1 MDSAPARHTGQG
13 GPGPA
18 GSHAGTSTAGTG
30 TTGTGTAGI
39 SAGPATAGLTT
50 AATTTAGTAT
60 LGAGPGSAATAV
72 RRTVTAIHPPRG
84 PRAEQARPAVRPKRV
99 RRRDGVL
106 PLLTADALAVLGAA
120 AALPRP
126 ELPRE
131 VAGPAAVPLLVLLLA
146 VLLAA
151 LHAQAGLYRPRFA
164 PSALLELPA
173 LAGRA
178 AVLWCGAAAA
188 LAAFAPRAALNWVAL
203 LASVGLQAVLA
214 CAGRGFVNQLRRRT
228 RVRRPASALVV
239 GPVAGAGAVAAALHG
254 RPEYGLRPVGLA
266 DTAAA
271 EDGSA
276 GVPVLATHEDI
287 RRAVIQNSVRHAVF
301 TRPPEA
307 DERTA
312 SLVRLFHDH
321 GCRLWLADPAGTAK
335 VTGMRVACPADQLWG
350 YAVQPLLPRPAR
362 PLERYAK
369 RVIDSSLAALALL
382 AAAPVMGACA
392 LAVRVSDGPG
402 VIFRQERVGLYGRP
416 FTLLK
421 FRTLRADAHESA
433 TRWTVAGDCRMSPIG
448 SFLRKSSL
456 DELPQLWNV
465 VRGDMSLVGPRPER
479 PFFVAKF
486 SSVHP
491 GYEARHRMP
500 VGITGLAQIN
510 GLRGD
515 TSIEDRARFDNHYID
530 TWSLWQDLWILART
544 AASFFRF
551 RLGGS

>member
-1 MDSAPARHTGQG
+1 MTMDSAPARHTGQG
-13 GPGPA
+13 GTGPA
-18 GSHAGTSTAGTG
+18 GSTG
-30 TTGTGTAGI
+30 GTA
-39 SAGPATAGLTT
+39 
-50 AATTTAGTAT
+50 
-60 LGAGPGSAATAV
+60 AV
-72 RRTVTAIHPPRG
+72 RRSVTAIHPPRR
-84 PRAEQARPAVRPKRV
+84 PRADPARPLARPHRV

-106 PLLTADALAVLGAA
+106 PLLTADVLAAVLTTTALARPG
-120 AALPRP
+120 AALPA
-126 ELPRE
+126 E
-131 VAGPAAVPLLVLLLA
+131 AAAPIA
-146 VLLAA
+146 VLAAA
-151 LHAQAGLYRPRFA
+151 LHAQAGLYRPRLA

-178 AVLWCGAAAA
+178 AVLWCGAAAVVAAAAPGQA
-188 LAAFAPRAALNWVAL
+188 LGWPAL
-203 LASVGLQAVLA
+203 LSAVCLQILLT
-214 CAGRGFVNQLRRRT
+214 CTGRGFANRLRRRSA
-228 RVRRPASALVV
+228 RLRPASALVV
-239 GPVAGAGAVAAALHG
+239 GPGAGASAVAAALHG

-266 DTAAA
+266 DTGAD
-271 EDGSA
+271 EEGSSS
-276 GVPVLATHEDI
+276 VPVLATHEDI
-287 RRAVIQNSVRHAVF
+287 RRAVIQNSVLHAVF

-335 VTGMRVACPADQLWG
+335 VTGMRVAQPADQLWG
-350 YAVQPLLPRPAR
+350 YAVQPLLPRPSR
-362 PLERYAK
+362 PVERWVK
-369 RVIDSSLAALALL
+369 RAVDGLLAAIALI
-382 AAAPVMGACA
+382 AAAPVMGLCA
-392 LAVRVSDGPG
+392 LAVRVADGPG
-402 VIFRQERVGLYGRP
+402 VIFRQERAGLYGRP

-421 FRTLRADAHESA
+421 FRTLRADEHESA
-433 TRWTVAGDCRMSPIG
+433 TRWTVAGDHRMSPVG

-486 SSVHP
+486 AAVHP

>member
-1 MDSAPARHTGQG
+1 MTMDSAPARHTGQG
-13 GPGPA
+13 G
-18 GSHAGTSTAGTG
+18 T
-30 TTGTGTAGI
+30 
-39 SAGPATAGLTT
+39 
-50 AATTTAGTAT
+50 
-60 LGAGPGSAATAV
+60 GPGGSAFAPAPHAAA
-72 RRTVTAIHPPRG
+72 RRSATAIHPPRG
-84 PRAEQARPAVRPKRV
+84 PRADLARSAVRPQRL
-99 RRRDGVL
+99 RRSSRVL
-106 PLLTADALAVLGAA
+106 PLLTADALAAVLTAA
-120 AALPRP
+120 TLPGQV
-126 ELPRE
+126 L
-131 VAGPAAVPLLVLLLA
+131 PAAPAVAVLPALLV
-146 VLLAA
+146 A
-151 LHAQAGLYRPRFA
+151 LHAQAGLYRPRLA

-173 LAGRA
+173 VLGRS
-178 AVLWCGAAAA
+178 AVLWCAAAA
-188 LAAFAPRAALNWVAL
+188 VAAALDPARAMGWSML
-203 LASVGLQAVLA
+203 LTAVCLQAVLV
-214 CAGRGFVNQLRRRT
+214 CTGRGVANQLHRRAA
-228 RVRRPASALVV
+228 VRRPASALVV
-239 GPVAGAGAVAAALHG
+239 GPGAGASAVAAALHG
-254 RPEYGLRPVGLA
+254 RPEFGLRPVGLA
-266 DTAAA
+266 DTAAPA
-271 EDGSA
+271 DGDA
-276 GVPVLATHEDI
+276 GPLPLLSTHEDI
-287 RRAVIQNSVRHAVF
+287 RRAVIQNTVRHAVF

-335 VTGMRVACPADQLWG
+335 VTGMRLAHPADQLWG

-362 PLERYAK
+362 PLERWAK
-369 RVIDSSLAALALL
+369 RIIDSALALVAL
-382 AAAPVMGACA
+382 VAAAPVMLLCA
-392 LAVRVSDGPG
+392 AAVRLWDGPG

-433 TRWTVAGDCRMSPIG
+433 TRWTVAGDRRMSPVG

-486 SSVHP
+486 STVHP

>member
-1 MDSAPARHTGQG
+1 MTMDSAPARHTGQG
-13 GPGPA
+13 GTGPA
-18 GSHAGTSTAGTG
+18 GG
-30 TTGTGTAGI
+30 
-39 SAGPATAGLTT
+39 
-50 AATTTAGTAT
+50 TAGTA
-60 LGAGPGSAATAV
+60 AV
-72 RRTVTAIHPPRG
+72 RRSVTAIHPPRR
-84 PRAEQARPAVRPKRV
+84 PRAEQARPLARPQRV
-99 RRRDGVL
+99 RRRDGIL
-106 PLLTADALAVLGAA
+106 PLLTADALAAVLTTTALSAPVLSAPGAALPAGAA
-120 AALPRP
+120 APM
-126 ELPRE
+126 
-131 VAGPAAVPLLVLLLA
+131 A
-146 VLLAA
+146 VLIAA
-151 LHAQAGLYRPRFA
+151 LHARAGLYRPRLA

-178 AVLWCGAAAA
+178 AVVWC
-188 LAAFAPRAALNWVAL
+188 AFAAVVAATAPDEAL
-203 LASVGLQAVLA
+203 GWQTLLGAVCLQTVLT
-214 CAGRGFVNQLRRRT
+214 CAGRGSVNRLRRRGA
-228 RVRRPASALVV
+228 RRRPASALVV
-239 GPVAGAGAVAAALHG
+239 GPGAGASAVAAALHG

-266 DTAAA
+266 ATGACE
-271 EDGSA
+271 EDGGS
-276 GVPVLATHEDI
+276 VPVLATHEDI
-287 RRAVIQNSVRHAVF
+287 RRAVIQNSVLHAVF

-335 VTGMRVACPADQLWG
+335 VTGMRVAEPADQLWG
-350 YAVQPLLPRPAR
+350 YAVQPLLPRPSR
-362 PLERYAK
+362 PVERWVK
-369 RVIDSSLAALALL
+369 RGIDGLLAALALI

-392 LAVRVSDGPG
+392 LAVRISDGPG

-421 FRTLRADAHESA
+421 FRTLRADEHESA
-433 TRWTVAGDCRMSPIG
+433 TRWTVAGDHRMSPVG

-486 SSVHP
+486 AAVHP

>member
-1 MDSAPARHTGQG
+1 MDSAPARHGQG
-13 GPGPA
+13 GTGPA
-18 GSHAGTSTAGTG
+18 GGSTG
-30 TTGTGTAGI
+30 T
-39 SAGPATAGLTT
+39 
-50 AATTTAGTAT
+50 
-60 LGAGPGSAATAV
+60 TAV
-72 RRTVTAIHPPRG
+72 RRSVTAIHPPRG
-84 PRAEQARPAVRPKRV
+84 PRAYQARAAVRPRRV

-106 PLLTADALAVLGAA
+106 PLLTADALAVVLTA
-120 AALPRP
+120 
-126 ELPRE
+126 
-131 VAGPAAVPLLVLLLA
+131 AAVPGLGLQGGAAGLIA
-146 VLLAA
+146 VFLAA
-151 LHAQAGLYRPRFA
+151 LHAQAGLYRPRLA

-178 AVLWCGAAAA
+178 AALWCGAAAVV
-188 LAAFAPRAALNWVAL
+188 AAVRPDVAMGWGVL
-203 LASVGLQAVLA
+203 LSAICLQVVLA
-214 CAGRGFVNQLRRRT
+214 CAGRGSVNRLRRRSA
-228 RVRRPASALVV
+228 VRRPCSALVV
-239 GPVAGAGAVAAALHG
+239 GPGEGASAVAAALHG
-254 RPEYGLRPVGLA
+254 RREYGLRPVGIA
-266 DTAAA
+266 DTGSTA
-271 EDGSA
+271 DGD
-276 GVPVLATHEDI
+276 GGQVPVLATHEDI

-335 VTGMRVACPADQLWG
+335 VTGMRVAQPADQLWG
-350 YAVQPLLPRPAR
+350 YAVQPLLPRPVR
-362 PLERYAK
+362 PLERLAK
-369 RVIDSSLAALALL
+369 RVIDGVLAAVALI
-382 AAAPVMGACA
+382 AAAPVMGVCA
-392 LAVRVSDGPG
+392 LAVRLSDGPG

-421 FRTLRADAHESA
+421 FRTLRADEHESA
-433 TRWTVAGDCRMSPIG
+433 TRWTVAGDNGMSPVG

-491 GYEARHRMP
+491 GYDARHRMP

>member
-13 GPGPA
+13 G
-18 GSHAGTSTAGTG
+18 T
-30 TTGTGTAGI
+30 
-39 SAGPATAGLTT
+39 
-50 AATTTAGTAT
+50 
-60 LGAGPGSAATAV
+60 GPGGSAFAPAPHAAA
-72 RRTVTAIHPPRG
+72 RRSATAIHPPRG
-84 PRAEQARPAVRPKRV
+84 PRADLARSAVRPQRL
-99 RRRDGVL
+99 RRSSRVL
-106 PLLTADALAVLGAA
+106 PLLTADALAAVLTAA
-120 AALPRP
+120 TLPGQV
-126 ELPRE
+126 L
-131 VAGPAAVPLLVLLLA
+131 PAAPAVAVLPALLV
-146 VLLAA
+146 A
-151 LHAQAGLYRPRFA
+151 LHAQAGLYRPRLA

-173 LAGRA
+173 VLGRS
-178 AVLWCGAAAA
+178 AVLWCAAAA
-188 LAAFAPRAALNWVAL
+188 VAAALDPARAMGWSML
-203 LASVGLQAVLA
+203 LTAVCLQAVLV
-214 CAGRGFVNQLRRRT
+214 CTGRGVANQLHRRAA
-228 RVRRPASALVV
+228 VRRPASALVV
-239 GPVAGAGAVAAALHG
+239 GPGAGASAVAAALHG
-254 RPEYGLRPVGLA
+254 RPEFGLRPVGLA
-266 DTAAA
+266 DTAAPA
-271 EDGSA
+271 DGDA
-276 GVPVLATHEDI
+276 GPLPLLSTHEDI
-287 RRAVIQNSVRHAVF
+287 RRAVIQNTVRHAVF

-335 VTGMRVACPADQLWG
+335 VTGMRLAHPADQLWG

-362 PLERYAK
+362 PLERWAK
-369 RVIDSSLAALALL
+369 RIIDSALALVAL
-382 AAAPVMGACA
+382 VAAAPVMLLCA
-392 LAVRVSDGPG
+392 AAVRLWDGPG

-433 TRWTVAGDCRMSPIG
+433 TRWTVAGDRRMSPVG

-486 SSVHP
+486 STVHP

>member
-13 GPGPA
+13 GTGPA
-18 GSHAGTSTAGTG
+18 G
-30 TTGTGTAGI
+30 
-39 SAGPATAGLTT
+39 
-50 AATTTAGTAT
+50 
-60 LGAGPGSAATAV
+60 GSAFAPAPPAAA
-72 RRTVTAIHPPRG
+72 RRSATAIHPPRG
-84 PRAEQARPAVRPKRV
+84 PRADPARAAVRPGRS
-99 RRRDGVL
+99 RRHGSTTGAL
-106 PLLTADALAVLGAA
+106 PLLAADALAVVLTA
-120 AALPRP
+120 AALP
-126 ELPRE
+126 EAGVGAAALPLQ
-131 VAGPAAVPLLVLLLA
+131 ATAPIALLLT
-146 VLLAA
+146 A
-151 LHAQAGLYRPRFA
+151 LHAQAGLYRPRLA

-173 LAGRA
+173 LAARS
-178 AVLWCGAAAA
+178 AVLWCAAATVVAAADPAGA
-188 LAAFAPRAALNWVAL
+188 LSWSAL
-203 LASVGLQAVLA
+203 LTAVCLQAVLV
-214 CAGRGFVNQLRRRT
+214 CAGRGCVNQLRRRS
-228 RVRRPASALVV
+228 RLRKPASALVV
-239 GPVAGAGAVAAALHG
+239 GPGAGAGVVAAALHG

-266 DTAAA
+266 DTADAA
-271 EDGSA
+271 DGDP
-276 GVPVLATHEDI
+276 GPLPVLTTHEDV

-335 VTGMRVACPADQLWG
+335 ITGMRVANPADQLWG

-362 PLERYAK
+362 PLERWAK
-369 RVIDSSLAALALL
+369 RGIDTVLALAALT
-382 AAAPVMGACA
+382 AAAPVLGACA
-392 LAVRVSDGPG
+392 LAVRIWDGPG
-402 VIFRQERVGLYGRP
+402 VVFRQERVGLYGRP

-421 FRTLRADAHESA
+421 FRTLRADEHESA
-433 TRWTVAGDCRMSPIG
+433 TRWTVAGDHGMSPVG

-486 SSVHP
+486 STVHP

>member
-1 MDSAPARHTGQG
+1 MTMDSAPARHTGQG
-13 GPGPA
+13 GTGP
-18 GSHAGTSTAGTG
+18 T
-30 TTGTGTAGI
+30 
-39 SAGPATAGLTT
+39 
-50 AATTTAGTAT
+50 
-60 LGAGPGSAATAV
+60 GAGALAPAHPAAGRRSA
-72 RRTVTAIHPPRG
+72 TAIHPPRR
-84 PRAEQARPAVRPKRV
+84 PRAAQDRSAVRPRRI
-99 RRRDGVL
+99 RRRGRVL
-106 PLLTADALAVLGAA
+106 PLLTADALAAVLTATTLPATAPAVLYAA
-120 AALPRP
+120 
-126 ELPRE
+126 
-131 VAGPAAVPLLVLLLA
+131 PLLLT
-146 VLLAA
+146 A
-151 LHAQAGLYRPRFA
+151 LHAQAGLYRPRLA
-164 PSALLELPA
+164 PSALLELPV
-173 LAGRA
+173 LAARS
-178 AVLWCGAAAA
+178 AVLWCSVAAVTAAAA
-188 LAAFAPRAALNWVAL
+188 PARAMGWSAL
-203 LASVGLQAVLA
+203 LTAVCLQAVLA
-214 CAGRGFVNQLRRRT
+214 CAGRGLVNQLHRRSA
-228 RVRRPASALVV
+228 VRRPSSALVV
-239 GPVAGAGAVAAALHG
+239 GPGAGASAVAAALHG
-254 RPEYGLRPVGLA
+254 RPEFGLRPVGLA
-266 DTAAA
+266 DTQAPA
-271 EDGSA
+271 EGDGGA
-276 GVPVLATHEDI
+276 LPLLATHEDI
-287 RRAVIQNSVRHAVF
+287 RRAVIQNSVGHAVF

-335 VTGMRVACPADQLWG
+335 ITGMRVAHPTDQLWG

-362 PLERYAK
+362 PLERWAK
-369 RVIDSSLAALALL
+369 RGIDTVLALIALL

-392 LAVRVSDGPG
+392 LAVRVWDGPG

-421 FRTLRADAHESA
+421 FRTLRADAHEAA
-433 TRWTVAGDCRMSPIG
+433 TRWTVAGDRGMSPVG

-465 VRGDMSLVGPRPER
+465 VRGDMALVGPRPER

-486 SSVHP
+486 STVHP

>member
-1 MDSAPARHTGQG
+1 MDSAAARHTGQG
-13 GPGPA
+13 GTGPV
-18 GSHAGTSTAGTG
+18 G
-30 TTGTGTAGI
+30 
-39 SAGPATAGLTT
+39 
-50 AATTTAGTAT
+50 
-60 LGAGPGSAATAV
+60 GSAFAPASPAEA
-72 RRTVTAIHPPRG
+72 RRSATAIHPPRR
-84 PRAEQARPAVRPKRV
+84 PRAEQARSAVRPQRV

-106 PLLTADALAVLGAA
+106 PLLTADALAVVLTTAVLSGPALG
-120 AALPRP
+120 P
-126 ELPRE
+126 E
-131 VAGPAAVPLLVLLLA
+131 AAVPAA

-151 LHAQAGLYRPRFA
+151 LHAQAGLYRPRLA
-164 PSALLELPA
+164 PSALRELPA
-173 LAGRA
+173 LAGRS
-178 AVLWCGAAAA
+178 AVVWCGAAAV
-188 LAAFAPRAALNWVAL
+188 LAAVGPSHVLGW
-203 LASVGLQAVLA
+203 SVLFSAVCLQAVLA
-214 CAGRGFVNQLRRRT
+214 CAGRGFVNQLHRRAA
-228 RVRRPASALVV
+228 VRRPASALVV
-239 GPVAGAGAVAAALHG
+239 GPGNGAGAVASALHG

-266 DTAAA
+266 DTAVVGGGEAPTTRSGA
-271 EDGSA
+271 L
-276 GVPVLATHEDI
+276 PVLATHEDI

-335 VTGMRVACPADQLWG
+335 VTGMRVTHPADQLWG

-362 PLERYAK
+362 PLARWAK
-369 RVIDSSLAALALL
+369 RVIDAVLALVAL
-382 AAAPVMGACA
+382 IAAAPVMAACA
-392 LAVRVSDGPG
+392 LAVRVCDGPG

-421 FRTLRADAHESA
+421 FRTLRADEHESA
-433 TRWTVAGDCRMSPIG
+433 TRWTVAGDRGMSPVG

-486 SSVHP
+486 STVHP

>member
-1 MDSAPARHTGQG
+1 MTMDSAPARHTGQG
-13 GPGPA
+13 GTGPA
-18 GSHAGTSTAGTG
+18 GG
-30 TTGTGTAGI
+30 AGI
-39 SAGPATAGLTT
+39 
-50 AATTTAGTAT
+50 
-60 LGAGPGSAATAV
+60 TAV
-72 RRTVTAIHPPRG
+72 RRAATAIHPPRG
-84 PRAEQARPAVRPKRV
+84 PRAGQARPAVRPQRV
-99 RRRDGVL
+99 RRLDGLL
-106 PLLTADALAVLGAA
+106 PLLTADALAVVLTATALPGTGLPAPAA
-120 AALPRP
+120 API
-126 ELPRE
+126 
-131 VAGPAAVPLLVLLLA
+131 A
-146 VLLAA
+146 VLLTA
-151 LHAQAGLYRPRFA
+151 LHAQAGLYRPRLS
-164 PSALLELPA
+164 PSALLELPV
-173 LAGRA
+173 LAGRS
-178 AVLWCGAAAA
+178 AVLWCGAATVVAA
-188 LAAFAPRAALNWVAL
+188 VEPAHALGWGAL
-203 LASVGLQAVLA
+203 LTAVCLQVVLA
-214 CAGRGFVNQLRRRT
+214 CAGRGFVNQFRRRT

-239 GPVAGAGAVAAALHG
+239 GPGAGAGAVAAALHG
-254 RPEYGLRPVGLA
+254 RPEYGLRPVGVA
-266 DTAAA
+266 DTGTAA
-271 EDGSA
+271 EGDTGPL
-276 GVPVLATHEDI
+276 PVLTTHEDV

-335 VTGMRVACPADQLWG
+335 VTGMRVAHPADQLWG

-362 PLERYAK
+362 PLERWAK
-369 RVIDSSLAALALL
+369 RGLDAVLALVAL
-382 AAAPVMGACA
+382 AAAGPVMAACA
-392 LAVRVSDGPG
+392 LAVRTCDGPG

-421 FRTLRADAHESA
+421 FRTLRADEHESA
-433 TRWTVAGDCRMSPIG
+433 TRWTVAGDRRMSPVG

-486 SSVHP
+486 STVHP

>member
-1 MDSAPARHTGQG
+1 MTMDSAPARHTG
-13 GPGPA
+13 PG
-18 GSHAGTSTAGTG
+18 GTG
-30 TTGTGTAGI
+30 TG
-39 SAGPATAGLTT
+39 
-50 AATTTAGTAT
+50 
-60 LGAGPGSAATAV
+60 GSAFAPAPHAAA
-72 RRTVTAIHPPRG
+72 RRSATAIHPPRG
-84 PRAEQARPAVRPKRV
+84 PRVDRARSALRPQRV
-99 RRRDGVL
+99 RRRSRVL
-106 PLLTADALAVLGAA
+106 PLLSADALAAVLTAA
-120 AALPRP
+120 TLPGPALPVLEAAPAVAALP
-126 ELPRE
+126 
-131 VAGPAAVPLLVLLLA
+131 ALLV
-146 VLLAA
+146 A
-151 LHAQAGLYRPRFA
+151 LHAQAGLYRPRLA

-173 LAGRA
+173 LVGRS
-178 AVLWCGAAAA
+178 AVLWCAAAA
-188 LAAFAPRAALNWVAL
+188 VAAAFDPARAMGWSAL
-203 LASVGLQAVLA
+203 LTAVCLQAVLV
-214 CAGRGFVNQLRRRT
+214 CAGRGVVNQLHRRAA
-228 RVRRPASALVV
+228 VRRPASALVV
-239 GPVAGAGAVAAALHG
+239 GPGTGASAVAAALHG
-254 RPEYGLRPVGLA
+254 RPEFGLRPVGLA
-266 DTAAA
+266 DTAAPA
-271 EDGSA
+271 DGDTGTLPLLS
-276 GVPVLATHEDI
+276 THEDI
-287 RRAVIQNSVRHAVF
+287 RRAVIQNTVRHAVF

-321 GCRLWLADPAGTAK
+321 GCRLWLADPSGTAK
-335 VTGMRVACPADQLWG
+335 VTGMRPAHPADQLWG

-362 PLERYAK
+362 PLERWAK
-369 RVIDSSLAALALL
+369 RVIDSALALVAL
-382 AAAPVMGACA
+382 VGAAPVMLLCA
-392 LAVRVSDGPG
+392 AAVRLWDGPG

-421 FRTLRADAHESA
+421 FRTLRADAHEAA
-433 TRWTVAGDCRMSPIG
+433 TRWTVAGDRGMSPVG

-486 SSVHP
+486 STVHP

>member
-13 GPGPA
+13 GTGPA
-18 GSHAGTSTAGTG
+18 GG
-30 TTGTGTAGI
+30 AGI
-39 SAGPATAGLTT
+39 
-50 AATTTAGTAT
+50 
-60 LGAGPGSAATAV
+60 TAV
-72 RRTVTAIHPPRG
+72 RRAATAIHPPRG
-84 PRAEQARPAVRPKRV
+84 PRAGQARPAVRPQRV
-99 RRRDGVL
+99 RRLDGLL
-106 PLLTADALAVLGAA
+106 PLLTADALAVVLTATALPGTGLPAPAA
-120 AALPRP
+120 API
-126 ELPRE
+126 
-131 VAGPAAVPLLVLLLA
+131 A
-146 VLLAA
+146 VLLTA
-151 LHAQAGLYRPRFA
+151 LHAQAGLYRPRLS
-164 PSALLELPA
+164 PSALLELPV
-173 LAGRA
+173 LAGRS
-178 AVLWCGAAAA
+178 AVLWCGAATVVAA
-188 LAAFAPRAALNWVAL
+188 VEPAHALGWGAL
-203 LASVGLQAVLA
+203 LTAVCLQVVLA
-214 CAGRGFVNQLRRRT
+214 CAGRGFVNQFRRRT
-228 RVRRPASALVV
+228 RLRRPASALVV
-239 GPVAGAGAVAAALHG
+239 GPGAGAGAVATALYG
-254 RPEYGLRPVGLA
+254 RPEYGLRPVGVA
-266 DTAAA
+266 DTGTAA
-271 EDGSA
+271 EGDTGPL
-276 GVPVLATHEDI
+276 PVLTTHEDV

-335 VTGMRVACPADQLWG
+335 VTGMRVAHPADQLWG

-362 PLERYAK
+362 PLERWVK
-369 RVIDSSLAALALL
+369 RGLDAVLALVALA
-382 AAAPVMGACA
+382 AAAPVMAACA
-392 LAVRVSDGPG
+392 LAVRTCDGPG

-421 FRTLRADAHESA
+421 FRTLRADEHESA
-433 TRWTVAGDCRMSPIG
+433 TRWTVAGDRRMSPVG

-486 SSVHP
+486 STVHP

>member
-1 MDSAPARHTGQG
+1 MTMDSAPARHTGQG
-13 GPGPA
+13 GTGP
-18 GSHAGTSTAGTG
+18 TG
-30 TTGTGTAGI
+30 
-39 SAGPATAGLTT
+39 
-50 AATTTAGTAT
+50 
-60 LGAGPGSAATAV
+60 GSAFAPAAHAAA
-72 RRTVTAIHPPRG
+72 RRSATAIHPPRG
-84 PRAEQARPAVRPKRV
+84 PRTDQARSAVRPRRV
-99 RRRDGVL
+99 RRRGRVL
-106 PLLTADALAVLGAA
+106 PLLTADALAAVLTATTLPG
-120 AALPRP
+120 AALPV
-126 ELPRE
+126 LS
-131 VAGPAAVPLLVLLLA
+131 AAP

-151 LHAQAGLYRPRFA
+151 LHTQAGLYRPRLA

-173 LAGRA
+173 LAARS
-178 AVLWCGAAAA
+178 AVLWCS
-188 LAAFAPRAALNWVAL
+188 LAAFLAAVDPARAMGWSAL
-203 LASVGLQAVLA
+203 LTAVCLQAVLA
-214 CAGRGFVNQLRRRT
+214 CAGRGLANQLQRRAA
-228 RVRRPASALVV
+228 VRRPVSALVV
-239 GPVAGAGAVAAALHG
+239 GPGAGAGAVAAALHG
-254 RPEYGLRPVGLA
+254 RPEFGLRPVGLA
-266 DTAAA
+266 DTGPAA
-271 EDGSA
+271 EGDGGA
-276 GVPVLATHEDI
+276 LPLLATHEDI
-287 RRAVIQNSVRHAVF
+287 RRAVIQNSVGHAVF

-335 VTGMRVACPADQLWG
+335 VTGMRVAQPADQLWG

-362 PLERYAK
+362 PLERWAK
-369 RVIDSSLAALALL
+369 RGIDTVLAVIALL
-382 AAAPVMGACA
+382 AAAPVMGVCA
-392 LAVRVSDGPG
+392 LAVRVWDGPG

-421 FRTLRADAHESA
+421 FRTLRADEHEAA
-433 TRWTVAGDCRMSPIG
+433 TRWTVAGDRGMSPVG

-465 VRGDMSLVGPRPER
+465 VRGDMALVGPRPER

-486 SSVHP
+486 STVHP

>member
-1 MDSAPARHTGQG
+1 MTMDSAPARHPGQG
-13 GPGPA
+13 GKGPA
-18 GSHAGTSTAGTG
+18 GGGAFAPAPLGGARRST
-30 TTGTGTAGI
+30 
-39 SAGPATAGLTT
+39 
-50 AATTTAGTAT
+50 
-60 LGAGPGSAATAV
+60 
-72 RRTVTAIHPPRG
+72 TAIHPPRG
-84 PRAEQARPAVRPKRV
+84 PRADQARPAVRPRRV
-99 RRRDGVL
+99 RRHGSTTGLL
-106 PLLTADALAVLGAA
+106 PLLTADGLAAVATASALPAGALPAA
-120 AALPRP
+120 AA
-126 ELPRE
+126 
-131 VAGPAAVPLLVLLLA
+131 VPVA

-151 LHAQAGLYRPRFA
+151 LHAQAGLYRPRLA

-178 AVLWCGAAAA
+178 AVLWSGTAAVVAA
-188 LAAFAPRAALNWVAL
+188 LHPGRSLGWSVL
-203 LASVGLQAVLA
+203 LTAVCLQTVLT
-214 CAGRGFVNQLRRRT
+214 CAGRGFVGVLRRRSA
-228 RVRRPASALVV
+228 VRRPASALVV
-239 GPVAGAGAVAAALHG
+239 GPGAGAAAVAAALHG
-254 RPEYGLRPVGLA
+254 RPEYGLCPVGLA
-266 DTAAA
+266 DTAGPEVAA
-271 EDGSA
+271 EA
-276 GVPVLATHEDI
+276 GALPVLATHEDV

-335 VTGMRVACPADQLWG
+335 VTGMRVPHPADQLWG

-362 PLERYAK
+362 PLERGAK
-369 RVIDSSLAALALL
+369 RGLDAALALVAL
-382 AAAPVMGACA
+382 VAAAPVMAACA
-392 LAVRVSDGPG
+392 LAVRLGDGPG

-421 FRTLRADAHESA
+421 FRTLRADEHESA
-433 TRWTVAGDCRMSPIG
+433 TRWTVAGDRRMSPVG

-486 SSVHP
+486 TTVHP

>member
-1 MDSAPARHTGQG
+1 MTMDSAPARHTGQG
-13 GPGPA
+13 GTGPA
-18 GSHAGTSTAGTG
+18 GG
-30 TTGTGTAGI
+30 AGI
-39 SAGPATAGLTT
+39 
-50 AATTTAGTAT
+50 
-60 LGAGPGSAATAV
+60 TAV
-72 RRTVTAIHPPRG
+72 RRAATAIHPPRG
-84 PRAEQARPAVRPKRV
+84 PRAGQARPAVRPQRV
-99 RRRDGVL
+99 RRLDGLL
-106 PLLTADALAVLGAA
+106 PLLTADALAVVLTATALPGTGLPAPAA
-120 AALPRP
+120 API
-126 ELPRE
+126 
-131 VAGPAAVPLLVLLLA
+131 A
-146 VLLAA
+146 VLLTA
-151 LHAQAGLYRPRFA
+151 LHAQAGLYRPRLS
-164 PSALLELPA
+164 PSALLELPV
-173 LAGRA
+173 LAGRS
-178 AVLWCGAAAA
+178 AVLWCGAATVVAA
-188 LAAFAPRAALNWVAL
+188 VEPAHALGWGAL
-203 LASVGLQAVLA
+203 LTAVCLQVVLA
-214 CAGRGFVNQLRRRT
+214 CAGRGFVNQFRRRT
-228 RVRRPASALVV
+228 RLRRPASALVV
-239 GPVAGAGAVAAALHG
+239 GPGAGAGAVATALYG
-254 RPEYGLRPVGLA
+254 RPEYGLRPVGVA
-266 DTAAA
+266 DTGTAA
-271 EDGSA
+271 EGDTGPL
-276 GVPVLATHEDI
+276 PVLTTHEDV

-335 VTGMRVACPADQLWG
+335 VTGMRVAHPADQLWG

-362 PLERYAK
+362 PLERWVK
-369 RVIDSSLAALALL
+369 RGLDAVLALVALA
-382 AAAPVMGACA
+382 AAAPVMAACA
-392 LAVRVSDGPG
+392 LAVRTCDGPG

-421 FRTLRADAHESA
+421 FRTLRADEHESA
-433 TRWTVAGDCRMSPIG
+433 TRWTVAGDRRMSPVG

-486 SSVHP
+486 STVHP

>member
-1 MDSAPARHTGQG
+1 MTMDSAPARHTGQG
-13 GPGPA
+13 G
-18 GSHAGTSTAGTG
+18 T
-30 TTGTGTAGI
+30 
-39 SAGPATAGLTT
+39 
-50 AATTTAGTAT
+50 
-60 LGAGPGSAATAV
+60 GPGGSAFAPAPHAAA
-72 RRTVTAIHPPRG
+72 RRSATAIHPPRG
-84 PRAEQARPAVRPKRV
+84 PRVDRARSAVRPQRV
-99 RRRDGVL
+99 RRRSRVL
-106 PLLTADALAVLGAA
+106 PLLTADALAAVLTAATLPGPAPSVLAAAPAA
-120 AALPRP
+120 AALP
-126 ELPRE
+126 
-131 VAGPAAVPLLVLLLA
+131 ALLV
-146 VLLAA
+146 A
-151 LHAQAGLYRPRFA
+151 LHAQAGLYRPRLA
-164 PSALLELPA
+164 PSALLELPT
-173 LAGRA
+173 LVGRS
-178 AVLWCGAAAA
+178 AVLWCAAAA
-188 LAAFAPRAALNWVAL
+188 VAAAFDPARAMGWSAL
-203 LASVGLQAVLA
+203 LTAVCLQAVLV
-214 CAGRGFVNQLRRRT
+214 CAGRGVVNQLHRRAA
-228 RVRRPASALVV
+228 VRRPASALVV
-239 GPVAGAGAVAAALHG
+239 GPGTGASAVAAALHG
-254 RPEYGLRPVGLA
+254 RPEFGLRPVGLA
-266 DTAAA
+266 DTAAPA
-271 EDGSA
+271 DGDTGPLPLLS
-276 GVPVLATHEDI
+276 THEDI

-335 VTGMRVACPADQLWG
+335 VTGMRLAHPADQLWG

-362 PLERYAK
+362 PLERWAK
-369 RVIDSSLAALALL
+369 RVIDSALALVAL
-382 AAAPVMGACA
+382 VGAAPVMLLCA
-392 LAVRVSDGPG
+392 AAVRLWDGPG

-421 FRTLRADAHESA
+421 FRTLRADAHEAA
-433 TRWTVAGDCRMSPIG
+433 TRWTVAGDRGMSPVG

-486 SSVHP
+486 STVHP

>member
-1 MDSAPARHTGQG
+1 MTMDSAPARHTKQG
-13 GPGPA
+13 GTGPA
-18 GSHAGTSTAGTG
+18 RAGAF
-30 TTGTGTAGI
+30 APAHLAAARR
-39 SAGPATAGLTT
+39 SA
-50 AATTTAGTAT
+50 
-60 LGAGPGSAATAV
+60 
-72 RRTVTAIHPPRG
+72 TAIHPPRG
-84 PRAEQARPAVRPKRV
+84 PRADLARSAVRPRRV
-99 RRRDGVL
+99 RRRGRLL
-106 PLLTADALAVLGAA
+106 PLLTADALAAVLTATTLPATAPPVLYAA
-120 AALPRP
+120 
-126 ELPRE
+126 
-131 VAGPAAVPLLVLLLA
+131 PL
-146 VLLAA
+146 LLAA
-151 LHAQAGLYRPRFA
+151 LHAQAGLYRPRLA
-164 PSALLELPA
+164 PSALLELPV
-173 LAGRA
+173 LAGRS
-178 AVLWCGAAAA
+178 AVLWCSVAAVTAAASPA
-188 LAAFAPRAALNWVAL
+188 RAMGWSVL
-203 LASVGLQAVLA
+203 LTAVCLQAVLA
-214 CAGRGFVNQLRRRT
+214 CAGRGLVNQLRRRSA
-228 RVRRPASALVV
+228 VRRPVSALVV
-239 GPVAGAGAVAAALHG
+239 GPGPGASAVAAALHG

-266 DTAAA
+266 DPVAGYPPA
-271 EDGSA
+271 ESDG
-276 GVPVLATHEDI
+276 GTLPLLATHEDI
-287 RRAVIQNSVRHAVF
+287 RRAVIQNSVGHAVF

-335 VTGMRVACPADQLWG
+335 VTGMRVPHPTDQLWG
-350 YAVQPLLPRPAR
+350 FAVQPLLPRPAR
-362 PLERYAK
+362 PLERWAK
-369 RVIDSSLAALALL
+369 RVIDTVLALVALL
-382 AAAPVMGACA
+382 AAAPVMAACA
-392 LAVRVSDGPG
+392 LAVRVWDGPG

-421 FRTLRADAHESA
+421 FRTLRADAHEAA
-433 TRWTVAGDCRMSPIG
+433 TRWTVAGDRGMSPVG

-465 VRGDMSLVGPRPER
+465 VRGDMALVGPRPER

-486 SSVHP
+486 STVHP

>member
-1 MDSAPARHTGQG
+1 MTMDSAPARHTGQG
-13 GPGPA
+13 GTGPA
-18 GSHAGTSTAGTG
+18 G
-30 TTGTGTAGI
+30 
-39 SAGPATAGLTT
+39 
-50 AATTTAGTAT
+50 
-60 LGAGPGSAATAV
+60 GSAFAPAPHAAA
-72 RRTVTAIHPPRG
+72 RRSVTAIHPPRG
-84 PRAEQARPAVRPKRV
+84 PRTDQARSALRPRRV
-99 RRRDGVL
+99 RRRGRVL
-106 PLLTADALAVLGAA
+106 PMLTADTLAVAVTVTTLPGAGLP
-120 AALPRP
+120 AL
-126 ELPRE
+126 
-131 VAGPAAVPLLVLLLA
+131 AAVPVA
-146 VLLAA
+146 GLLAA
-151 LHAQAGLYRPRFA
+151 LHAQAGLYRPRLA

-173 LAGRA
+173 MAGRS
-178 AVLWCGAAAA
+178 AVLWCGAAAVVA
-188 LAAFAPRAALNWVAL
+188 AVEPARALGWSVLLAAVC
-203 LASVGLQAVLA
+203 LQVVLA
-214 CAGRGFVNQLRRRT
+214 CAGRGLVNQLQRRAAA
-228 RVRRPASALVV
+228 RRPASALVV
-239 GPVAGAGAVAAALHG
+239 GPGAGASAVAAALHG
-254 RPEYGLRPVGLA
+254 RPEFGLRPVGLA
-266 DTAAA
+266 DTAASA
-271 EDGSA
+271 DGDTGA
-276 GVPVLATHEDI
+276 LPFLATHEDI
-287 RRAVIQNSVRHAVF
+287 RRAVIQNSVTHAVF

-335 VTGMRVACPADQLWG
+335 ITGMRMAHPADQLWG

-362 PLERYAK
+362 PVERWAK
-369 RVIDSSLAALALL
+369 RGIDSLLALVAL
-382 AAAPVMGACA
+382 IAAAPVMGLCA
-392 LAVRVSDGPG
+392 LAVRLWDGPG
-402 VIFRQERVGLYGRP
+402 VIFRQERVGLYGRS

-421 FRTLRADAHESA
+421 FRTLRADEHEAA
-433 TRWTVAGDCRMSPIG
+433 TRWTVAGDRGMSPVG

-486 SSVHP
+486 STVHP

>member
-1 MDSAPARHTGQG
+1 MDSAPARHTGQ
-13 GPGPA
+13 
-18 GSHAGTSTAGTG
+18 SGTG
-30 TTGTGTAGI
+30 PT
-39 SAGPATAGLTT
+39 
-50 AATTTAGTAT
+50 
-60 LGAGPGSAATAV
+60 GAGAFAPVHPAAARRSATG
-72 RRTVTAIHPPRG
+72 IHPPRG
-84 PRAEQARPAVRPKRV
+84 PRTDQARSALRPRRV
-99 RRRDGVL
+99 RRRGRAL
-106 PLLTADALAVLGAA
+106 PLLTVDVLA
-120 AALPRP
+120 AALTATT
-126 ELPRE
+126 L
-131 VAGPAAVPLLVLLLA
+131 PAAAPVLSA
-146 VLLAA
+146 APVLLAA
-151 LHAQAGLYRPRFA
+151 LHAQAGLYRPRLA
-164 PSALLELPA
+164 PSALLELPV
-173 LAGRA
+173 LAGRS
-178 AVLWCGAAAA
+178 AVLWCSVAAVTAAADPA
-188 LAAFAPRAALNWVAL
+188 RAMGWSAL
-203 LASVGLQAVLA
+203 LTAVCLQVVLA
-214 CAGRGFVNQLRRRT
+214 CAGRGLVNELQRRSA
-228 RVRRPASALVV
+228 VRRPASALVV
-239 GPVAGAGAVAAALHG
+239 GPSAGASAVAAALHG
-254 RPEYGLRPVGLA
+254 RPEFGLRPVGLA
-266 DTAAA
+266 DPAVGYAPA
-271 EDGSA
+271 EGDGGA
-276 GVPVLATHEDI
+276 LPLLATHEDI
-287 RRAVIQNSVRHAVF
+287 RRAVIQNSVGHAVF

-335 VTGMRVACPADQLWG
+335 VTGMRVPHPADQLWG

-362 PLERYAK
+362 PLERWAK
-369 RVIDSSLAALALL
+369 RGIDTVLALIALL

-392 LAVRVSDGPG
+392 LAVRLWDGPG

-421 FRTLRADAHESA
+421 FRTLRADAHEAA
-433 TRWTVAGDCRMSPIG
+433 TRWTVAGDRGMSPVG

-465 VRGDMSLVGPRPER
+465 VRGDMALVGPRPER

-486 SSVHP
+486 STVHP

>member
-13 GPGPA
+13 GTGPGGSAFAPA
-18 GSHAGTSTAGTG
+18 PH
-30 TTGTGTAGI
+30 
-39 SAGPATAGLTT
+39 PATRR
-50 AATTTAGTAT
+50 
-60 LGAGPGSAATAV
+60 SA
-72 RRTVTAIHPPRG
+72 TAIHPPRG
-84 PRAEQARPAVRPKRV
+84 PRADLARSAVRPQRL
-99 RRRDGVL
+99 RRSSRLL
-106 PLLTADALAVLGAA
+106 PLLTTDALAAVLTAA
-120 AALPRP
+120 TLPGQV
-126 ELPRE
+126 LPTAPA
-131 VAGPAAVPLLVLLLA
+131 VAVLPALLV
-146 VLLAA
+146 A
-151 LHAQAGLYRPRFA
+151 LHAQAGLYRPRLA

-173 LAGRA
+173 VLGRS
-178 AVLWCGAAAA
+178 AVLWCAAAA
-188 LAAFAPRAALNWVAL
+188 VAAALDPARAMGWSML
-203 LASVGLQAVLA
+203 LTAVCLQAVLV
-214 CAGRGFVNQLRRRT
+214 CAGRGVANQLHRRAA
-228 RVRRPASALVV
+228 VRRPASALVV
-239 GPVAGAGAVAAALHG
+239 GPGAGASAVAAALHG
-254 RPEYGLRPVGLA
+254 RPEFGLRPVGLA
-266 DTAAA
+266 DTAAPA
-271 EDGSA
+271 DGDTGPLPLLS
-276 GVPVLATHEDI
+276 THEDI
-287 RRAVIQNSVRHAVF
+287 RRAVIQNTVRHAVF

-335 VTGMRVACPADQLWG
+335 VTGMRLAHPADQLWG

-362 PLERYAK
+362 PLERWAK
-369 RVIDSSLAALALL
+369 RIIDSALALVAL
-382 AAAPVMGACA
+382 VAAAPVMLLCA
-392 LAVRVSDGPG
+392 AAVRLWDGPG

-433 TRWTVAGDCRMSPIG
+433 TRWTVAGDRRMSPVG

-486 SSVHP
+486 STVHP

>member
-1 MDSAPARHTGQG
+1 MTMDSAPARHTGQG
-13 GPGPA
+13 GTGPA
-18 GSHAGTSTAGTG
+18 GSTTG
-30 TTGTGTAGI
+30 TTTSGTTSTTIATSSGT
-39 SAGPATAGLTT
+39 
-50 AATTTAGTAT
+50 
-60 LGAGPGSAATAV
+60 TAV
-72 RRTVTAIHPPRG
+72 RRSVTAIHPPRG
-84 PRAEQARPAVRPKRV
+84 PKADRARAAIRPKRA
-99 RRRDGVL
+99 RRRDGVA
-106 PLLTADALAVLGAA
+106 PLLAADALAVVATAVALPGAELPVGAA
-120 AALPRP
+120 APLAL
-126 ELPRE
+126 
-131 VAGPAAVPLLVLLLA
+131 A
-146 VLLAA
+146 LAA
-151 LHAQAGLYRPRFA
+151 LHAQAGLYRPRLA

-178 AVLWCGAAAA
+178 AALWCAAAA
-188 LAAFAPRAALNWVAL
+188 VLAATAPGGALGWSAL
-203 LASVGLQAVLA
+203 LVAVCLQAVLA

-228 RVRRPASALVV
+228 RARRPASALVV
-239 GPVAGAGAVAAALHG
+239 GPGAGASAVAAALHG

-266 DTAAA
+266 DTGPTEEGA
-271 EDGSA
+271 A

-335 VTGMRVACPADQLWG
+335 VTGMRVAQPADQLWG

-362 PLERYAK
+362 PVERYAK
-369 RVIDSSLAALALL
+369 RVIDSFLASLALL

-392 LAVRVSDGPG
+392 LAVRVGDGPG

>member
-1 MDSAPARHTGQG
+1 MTMDSAPARHTGQG
-13 GPGPA
+13 GTGPGGSAFAPA
-18 GSHAGTSTAGTG
+18 PH
-30 TTGTGTAGI
+30 
-39 SAGPATAGLTT
+39 
-50 AATTTAGTAT
+50 AATRR
-60 LGAGPGSAATAV
+60 SA
-72 RRTVTAIHPPRG
+72 TAIHPPRG
-84 PRAEQARPAVRPKRV
+84 PRADLARSAVRPQRL
-99 RRRDGVL
+99 RRSSRLL
-106 PLLTADALAVLGAA
+106 PLLTADALAAVLTAA
-120 AALPRP
+120 TLPGQALPAAP
-126 ELPRE
+126 AVAVLP
-131 VAGPAAVPLLVLLLA
+131 ALLLA
-146 VLLAA
+146 
-151 LHAQAGLYRPRFA
+151 LHTQAGLYRPRLA

-173 LAGRA
+173 VLGRS
-178 AVLWCGAAAA
+178 AVLWCAAAA
-188 LAAFAPRAALNWVAL
+188 VAAALDPARAMGWSTL
-203 LASVGLQAVLA
+203 LTAVCLQAVLV
-214 CAGRGFVNQLRRRT
+214 CAGRGVANQLHRRT
-228 RVRRPASALVV
+228 AVRRPASALVV
-239 GPVAGAGAVAAALHG
+239 GPGAGASAVAAALHG
-254 RPEYGLRPVGLA
+254 RPEFGLRPVGLA
-266 DTAAA
+266 DTAAPA
-271 EDGSA
+271 DGDP
-276 GVPVLATHEDI
+276 GPLPLLATHEDI
-287 RRAVIQNSVRHAVF
+287 RRAVIQNTVRHAVF

-335 VTGMRVACPADQLWG
+335 VTGMRLAHPADQLWG

-362 PLERYAK
+362 PLERWAK
-369 RVIDSSLAALALL
+369 RIIDSALALVAL
-382 AAAPVMGACA
+382 VAAAPVMLLCA
-392 LAVRVSDGPG
+392 AAVRLWDGPG

-433 TRWTVAGDCRMSPIG
+433 TRWTVAGDRRMSPVG

-486 SSVHP
+486 STVHP

>member
-1 MDSAPARHTGQG
+1 MRPQRIRRS
-13 GPGPA
+13 
-18 GSHAGTSTAGTG
+18 
-30 TTGTGTAGI
+30 
-39 SAGPATAGLTT
+39 GL
-50 AATTTAGTAT
+50 
-60 LGAGPGSAATAV
+60 
-72 RRTVTAIHPPRG
+72 
-84 PRAEQARPAVRPKRV
+84 
-99 RRRDGVL
+99 VL
-106 PLLTADALAVLGAA
+106 PLLTADALAAVLTVTALPATALPAG
-120 AALPRP
+120 AALP
-126 ELPRE
+126 L
-131 VAGPAAVPLLVLLLA
+131 VALSPFA
-146 VLLAA
+146 LAA
-151 LHAQAGLYRPRFA
+151 LHAQAGLYRPRLA

-173 LAGRA
+173 LAGRS
-178 AVLWCGAAAA
+178 AVLWCTAGAVAAAVDPGRA
-188 LAAFAPRAALNWVAL
+188 LGWSVL
-203 LASVGLQAVLA
+203 LTAVCLQVVLT
-214 CAGRGFVNQLRRRT
+214 CAGRGFVNQFRRRT
-228 RVRRPASALVV
+228 AVRRPASALVV
-239 GPVAGAGAVAAALHG
+239 GPGAGAGAVAAALHG
-254 RPEYGLRPVGLA
+254 RPEFGLRPVGLA
-266 DTAAA
+266 DPAGAA
-271 EDGSA
+271 EGDA
-276 GVPVLATHEDI
+276 GALPVLATHEDV

-335 VTGMRVACPADQLWG
+335 VTGMRVAYPADQLWG

-362 PLERYAK
+362 PLERWAK
-369 RVIDSSLAALALL
+369 RGIDAVLALVAL
-382 AAAPVMGACA
+382 VAAAPVMGACA
-392 LAVRVSDGPG
+392 LAVRIWDGPG

-421 FRTLRADAHESA
+421 FRTLRADEHEAA
-433 TRWTVAGDCRMSPIG
+433 TRWTVAGDRRMSAVG

-486 SSVHP
+486 ATVHP

>member
-1 MDSAPARHTGQG
+1 MTMDSAPARHTGQG
-13 GPGPA
+13 GTGPA
-18 GSHAGTSTAGTG
+18 GGALAPAPS
-30 TTGTGTAGI
+30 
-39 SAGPATAGLTT
+39 ATARR
-50 AATTTAGTAT
+50 AA
-60 LGAGPGSAATAV
+60 
-72 RRTVTAIHPPRG
+72 TAIHPPRG
-84 PRAEQARPAVRPKRV
+84 PRAGQARPAVRPRRV

-106 PLLTADALAVLGAA
+106 PPLTADALAAVLTVTALSATALPA
-120 AALPRP
+120 AALP
-126 ELPRE
+126 
-131 VAGPAAVPLLVLLLA
+131 AAAAAPLA

-151 LHAQAGLYRPRFA
+151 LHAQAGLYRPRLA

-173 LAGRA
+173 LAGRS
-178 AVLWCGAAAA
+178 AVLWCGAATVVAA
-188 LAAFAPRAALNWVAL
+188 VEPARALGWSAL
-203 LASVGLQAVLA
+203 LTAVCLQAVLA
-214 CAGRGFVNQLRRRT
+214 CAGRGAVNQFRRRT

-239 GPVAGAGAVAAALHG
+239 GPGGGAAAVAAALHG

-266 DTAAA
+266 DTGTGT
-271 EDGSA
+271 EGDTGTL
-276 GVPVLATHEDI
+276 PVLATHEDI

-335 VTGMRVACPADQLWG
+335 VTGMRLAHPADQLWG
-350 YAVQPLLPRPAR
+350 YGVQPLLPRPAR
-362 PLERYAK
+362 PLERWVK
-369 RVIDSSLAALALL
+369 RGLDAVLALVAL
-382 AAAPVMGACA
+382 VAAAPVMAVCA
-392 LAVRVSDGPG
+392 LAVRLCDGPG

-421 FRTLRADAHESA
+421 FRTLRADEHESA
-433 TRWTVAGDCRMSPIG
+433 TRWTVAGDRRMSPVG

-486 SSVHP
+486 STVHP

>member
-1 MDSAPARHTGQG
+1 MTMDSAPARHTGQG
-13 GPGPA
+13 GTGPA
-18 GSHAGTSTAGTG
+18 G
-30 TTGTGTAGI
+30 
-39 SAGPATAGLTT
+39 
-50 AATTTAGTAT
+50 
-60 LGAGPGSAATAV
+60 GSAFAPAPHPAA
-72 RRTVTAIHPPRG
+72 RRSAAAIHPPRG
-84 PRAEQARPAVRPKRV
+84 PRADQARTALRPRRV
-99 RRRDGVL
+99 RRRDGLL
-106 PLLTADALAVLGAA
+106 PLLTADTLAAVLTATAVQGPALPVA
-120 AALPRP
+120 AALP
-126 ELPRE
+126 
-131 VAGPAAVPLLVLLLA
+131 AAVLF
-146 VLLAA
+146 AA
-151 LHAQAGLYRPRFA
+151 LNAQAGLYRPRLA

-173 LAGRA
+173 LAGRSAALWCGVA
-178 AVLWCGAAAA
+178 AVLAAVYPGRT
-188 LAAFAPRAALNWVAL
+188 LGWSVL
-203 LASVGLQAVLA
+203 LTAVCAQVVLA
-214 CAGRGFVNQLRRRT
+214 CAGRGAVNQLRRRAA
-228 RVRRPASALVV
+228 VRRPASALVV
-239 GPVAGAGAVAAALHG
+239 GPGAGAAAVAAALHG

-266 DTAAA
+266 DTPAAGGEA
-271 EDGSA
+271 QPARSG
-276 GVPVLATHEDI
+276 GLPVLATHEDV

-301 TRPPEA
+301 TRPAEA

-335 VTGMRVACPADQLWG
+335 VTGMRVPHPADQLWG

-362 PLERYAK
+362 PLERWAK
-369 RVIDSSLAALALL
+369 RGIDTVLAALALV

-392 LAVRVSDGPG
+392 LAVRLGDGPG

-421 FRTLRADAHESA
+421 FRTLRADEHEAA
-433 TRWTVAGDCRMSPIG
+433 TRWTVAGDRRMSPVG

-486 SSVHP
+486 SSIHP

>member
-1 MDSAPARHTGQG
+1 MTMDSAPARRHTGQG
-13 GPGPA
+13 GPG
-18 GSHAGTSTAGTG
+18 SAGT
-30 TTGTGTAGI
+30 
-39 SAGPATAGLTT
+39 
-50 AATTTAGTAT
+50 
-60 LGAGPGSAATAV
+60 TAV
-72 RRTVTAIHPPRG
+72 RRAQAAIHPPRG
-84 PRAEQARPAVRPKRV
+84 PEADRARPAVRPQRI
-99 RRRDGVL
+99 RRRGRVL
-106 PLLTADALAVLGAA
+106 PLLTADALAAVLTV
-120 AALPRP
+120 AALPAP
-126 ELPRE
+126 APP
-131 VAGPAAVPLLVLLLA
+131 AGVAVPMAL
-146 VLLAA
+146 LLAA
-151 LHAQAGLYRPRFA
+151 LHAQAGLYRPRLA
-164 PSALLELPA
+164 PSALLELPV
-173 LAGRA
+173 LAGRS
-178 AVLWCGAAAA
+178 AVLWCAAAA
-188 LAAFAPRAALNWVAL
+188 VWAAVDPGRALGWNVL
-203 LASVGLQAVLA
+203 LTAVCLQTVLT
-214 CAGRGFVNQLRRRT
+214 CAGRGFVNQCLRRT
-228 RVRRPASALVV
+228 AVRRPASALVV
-239 GPVAGAGAVAAALHG
+239 GPGAGAGAVAAALHG
-254 RPEYGLRPVGLA
+254 RPEFGLRPVGIA
-266 DTAAA
+266 DTEAAA
-271 EDGSA
+271 EGEGGA
-276 GVPVLATHEDI
+276 MPLLATHEDI

-307 DERTA
+307 DEHTA

-350 YAVQPLLPRPAR
+350 YAVQPLMPRPAR
-362 PLERYAK
+362 PAERWAK
-369 RVIDSSLAALALL
+369 RGIDAVLALL
-382 AAAPVMGACA
+382 ALAAAAPVMAACA
-392 LAVRVSDGPG
+392 LAVRIGDGPG

-421 FRTLRADAHESA
+421 FRTLRADAHEAA
-433 TRWTVAGDCRMSPIG
+433 TRWTVAGDRRMSAVG

-486 SSVHP
+486 STVHP

>member
-1 MDSAPARHTGQG
+1 MTMDSAHAPHSGRG
-13 GPGPA
+13 GTQP
-18 GSHAGTSTAGTG
+18 
-30 TTGTGTAGI
+30 
-39 SAGPATAGLTT
+39 
-50 AATTTAGTAT
+50 
-60 LGAGPGSAATAV
+60 ATAV
-72 RRTVTAIHPPRG
+72 RRSVTAIHPPRG
-84 PRAEQARPAVRPKRV
+84 PQADQARPAVRPHRV
-99 RRRDGVL
+99 RRHDGVA
-106 PLLTADALAVLGAA
+106 PLLTADALAAVLTAAAVTGPLLADPGAA
-120 AALPRP
+120 GSVQVLPVLQALP
-126 ELPRE
+126 
-131 VAGPAAVPLLVLLLA
+131 LLLA
-146 VLLAA
+146 LPAVA
-151 LHAQAGLYRPRFA
+151 LTAQAGLYRPRLA

-178 AVLWCGAAAA
+178 AVLWCSAAAV
-188 LAAFAPRAALNWVAL
+188 LAAAWAEAVLGWSVL
-203 LASVGLQAVLA
+203 LTAVCLQTVLA
-214 CAGRGFVNQLRRRT
+214 CAGRGFVHRLRRR
-228 RVRRPASALVV
+228 RAVHRPSSTLVV
-239 GPVAGAGAVAAALHG
+239 GPAAGAGAVAAALHG
-254 RPEYGLRPVGLA
+254 RPEYGLAPVGLA
-266 DTAAA
+266 ETGPS
-271 EDGSA
+271 DGEA
-276 GVPVLATHEDI
+276 GGAGGAGGALPRLATHEDI
-287 RRAVIQNSVRHAVF
+287 RRAVIQNAVRHAVF

-335 VTGMRVACPADQLWG
+335 ITGMRVAQPADQLWG

-362 PLERYAK
+362 APERLVK
-369 RVIDSSLAALALL
+369 RAIDTTLAALALI
-382 AAAPVMGACA
+382 AAAPVMGLCA
-392 LAVRVSDGPG
+392 LAVRLSDGPG

-421 FRTLRADAHESA
+421 FRTLRADEHESA
-433 TRWTVAGDCRMSPIG
+433 TRWTVAGDNRMSPVG

-486 SSVHP
+486 SSLHP

>member
-1 MDSAPARHTGQG
+1 MTMDSAPARHTGQG
-13 GPGPA
+13 GTGA
-18 GSHAGTSTAGTG
+18 GG
-30 TTGTGTAGI
+30 
-39 SAGPATAGLTT
+39 
-50 AATTTAGTAT
+50 TAGTA
-60 LGAGPGSAATAV
+60 AV
-72 RRTVTAIHPPRG
+72 RRSVTAIHPPRR
-84 PRAEQARPAVRPKRV
+84 PRVDQARPLARPQRV

-106 PLLTADALAVLGAA
+106 PLLTADALAAVLTTTLTTTV
-120 AALPRP
+120 LPAP
-126 ELPRE
+126 GT
-131 VAGPAAVPLLVLLLA
+131 AMPAEASAPMA
-146 VLLAA
+146 VLLVA
-151 LHAQAGLYRPRFA
+151 LHAQAGLYRPRLA

-178 AVLWCGAAAA
+178 AILWC
-188 LAAFAPRAALNWVAL
+188 AFAAVVAATAPGGAMGWPALLGAVCAQTVLTCSGRGLVNRLRHRAA
-203 LASVGLQAVLA
+203 
-214 CAGRGFVNQLRRRT
+214 R
-228 RVRRPASALVV
+228 RRPASALVV
-239 GPVAGAGAVAAALHG
+239 GPGAGASAVAAALHG

-266 DTAAA
+266 ATGAPEEGGGA
-271 EDGSA
+271 
-276 GVPVLATHEDI
+276 VPVLATHEDI

-335 VTGMRVACPADQLWG
+335 VTGMRVAQPADQLWG
-350 YAVQPLLPRPAR
+350 YAVQPLLPRPSR
-362 PLERYAK
+362 PVERWVK
-369 RVIDSSLAALALL
+369 RAIDGLLAALALI

-392 LAVRVSDGPG
+392 LAVRISDGPG

-421 FRTLRADAHESA
+421 FRTLRADEHESA
-433 TRWTVAGDCRMSPIG
+433 TRWTVAGDHRMSPVG

-486 SSVHP
+486 STVHP

>member
-1 MDSAPARHTGQG
+1 MTMDSAPTRHTGQG
-13 GPGPA
+13 STGRA
-18 GSHAGTSTAGTG
+18 GGS
-30 TTGTGTAGI
+30 TGTA
-39 SAGPATAGLTT
+39 
-50 AATTTAGTAT
+50 
-60 LGAGPGSAATAV
+60 AV
-72 RRTVTAIHPPRG
+72 RRAGTAIHPPRRPG
-84 PRAEQARPAVRPKRV
+84 ADPPRPLVRPGRV
-99 RRRDGVL
+99 RRHDGIVPL
-106 PLLTADALAVLGAA
+106 PTADFTTAA
-120 AALPRP
+120 APGL

-131 VAGPAAVPLLVLLLA
+131 AAGPLA
-146 VLLAA
+146 VLIAL
-151 LHAQAGLYRPRFA
+151 LHAQAGLYRPRLA

-178 AVLWCGAAAA
+178 AALWCGAATVVAA
-188 LAAFAPRAALNWVAL
+188 VDPRRAMGWSAL
-203 LASVGLQAVLA
+203 LAAVCLQTVLT
-214 CAGRGFVNQLRRRT
+214 CAGRGSVNQLRRRSA
-228 RVRRPASALVV
+228 RRRPASALVV
-239 GPVAGAGAVAAALHG
+239 GPGAGAGAVAAALHG
-254 RPEYGLRPVGLA
+254 RSEYGLLPVGLV
-266 DTAAA
+266 DTAAGA
-271 EDGSA
+271 DGEGA
-276 GVPVLATHEDI
+276 VPVLATHEGI

-312 SLVRLFHDH
+312 ALVRLFHDH
-321 GCRLWLADPAGTAK
+321 GCRLWLTDPAGTAK
-335 VTGMRVACPADQLWG
+335 VTGMRVAQPADQLWG
-350 YAVQPLLPRPAR
+350 FAVQPLLPRPAR
-362 PLERYAK
+362 RLERGAK
-369 RVIDSSLAALALL
+369 RAIDGVLAALALI
-382 AAAPVMGACA
+382 AAAPVMGTCA
-392 LAVRVSDGPG
+392 LAVRISDGPG

-421 FRTLRADAHESA
+421 FRTLRADEHESA
-433 TRWTVAGDCRMSPIG
+433 TRWTVAGDNRMSPVG

-465 VRGDMSLVGPRPER
+465 LRGDMSLVGPRPER

-486 SSVHP
+486 STVHP

>member
-13 GPGPA
+13 GTAPA
-18 GSHAGTSTAGTG
+18 GGGALA
-30 TTGTGTAGI
+30 
-39 SAGPATAGLTT
+39 PAPPAE
-50 AATTTAGTAT
+50 ARR
-60 LGAGPGSAATAV
+60 AV
-72 RRTVTAIHPPRG
+72 PAIHPPRG
-84 PRAEQARPAVRPKRV
+84 PRADPARPAVRPQRIS
-99 RRRDGVL
+99 RRDGVAAL
-106 PLLTADALAVLGAA
+106 VTADALAAAGTAATLPADVLPPSAT
-120 AALPRP
+120 
-126 ELPRE
+126 
-131 VAGPAAVPLLVLLLA
+131 GPCVLLLL

-151 LHAQAGLYRPRFA
+151 LHAQGGLYRPRLT

-178 AVLWCGAAAA
+178 AVLWCGAAAV
-188 LAAFAPRAALNWVAL
+188 LATTGPRQSLGWSTLLGAVAL
-203 LASVGLQAVLA
+203 QTLLV
-214 CAGRGFVNQLRRRT
+214 CAGRGTVHALRRR
-228 RVRRPASALVV
+228 SALRHPVSTLVV
-239 GPVAGAGAVAAALHG
+239 GPGDGPGAVAAALHG
-254 RPEYGLRPVGLA
+254 RPEYGLRPVGIA
-266 DTAAA
+266 DTAAPA
-271 EDGSA
+271 DGER
-276 GVPVLATHEDI
+276 GQLPVLATHEDV

-335 VTGMRVACPADQLWG
+335 VTGMRVAQPADQLWG

-362 PLERYAK
+362 TAERTAK
-369 RVIDSSLAALALL
+369 RAIDSLLAALALL

-392 LAVRVSDGPG
+392 LAVRISDGPG

-421 FRTLRADAHESA
+421 FRTLRADEHESA
-433 TRWTVAGDCRMSPIG
+433 TRWTVAGDRRMSPVG

>member
-1 MDSAPARHTGQG
+1 MTMDSAPARHTGQG
-13 GPGPA
+13 G
-18 GSHAGTSTAGTG
+18 T
-30 TTGTGTAGI
+30 
-39 SAGPATAGLTT
+39 
-50 AATTTAGTAT
+50 
-60 LGAGPGSAATAV
+60 GPGSSAFAPAPHAAA
-72 RRTVTAIHPPRG
+72 RRSATAIHPPRG
-84 PRAEQARPAVRPKRV
+84 PRADLARSAVRPQRL
-99 RRRDGVL
+99 RRSSRVL
-106 PLLTADALAVLGAA
+106 PLLTADAMAVVLTAATLPGQVLPAAPAVAVL
-120 AALPRP
+120 
-126 ELPRE
+126 
-131 VAGPAAVPLLVLLLA
+131 PALLV
-146 VLLAA
+146 A
-151 LHAQAGLYRPRFA
+151 LHAQAGLYRPRLA

-173 LAGRA
+173 VLGRS
-178 AVLWCGAAAA
+178 AVLWCAAAA
-188 LAAFAPRAALNWVAL
+188 VAAALDPARAMGWSML
-203 LASVGLQAVLA
+203 LTAVCLQAVLV
-214 CAGRGFVNQLRRRT
+214 CTGRGAANQLHRRAA
-228 RVRRPASALVV
+228 VRRPASALVV
-239 GPVAGAGAVAAALHG
+239 GPGAGASAVAAALHG
-254 RPEYGLRPVGLA
+254 RPEFGLRPVGLA
-266 DTAAA
+266 DTAAPA
-271 EDGSA
+271 DGDT
-276 GVPVLATHEDI
+276 GPLPLLATHEDI
-287 RRAVIQNSVRHAVF
+287 RRAVIQNAVRHAVF

-335 VTGMRVACPADQLWG
+335 VTGMRLAHPADQLWG

-362 PLERYAK
+362 PLERWAK
-369 RVIDSSLAALALL
+369 RIIDSALALVAL
-382 AAAPVMGACA
+382 VAAAPVMLLCA
-392 LAVRVSDGPG
+392 AAVRLWDGPG

-433 TRWTVAGDCRMSPIG
+433 TRWTVAGDRRMSPVG

-486 SSVHP
+486 STVHP

>member
-13 GPGPA
+13 GTGP
-18 GSHAGTSTAGTG
+18 T
-30 TTGTGTAGI
+30 
-39 SAGPATAGLTT
+39 
-50 AATTTAGTAT
+50 
-60 LGAGPGSAATAV
+60 GAGAFAPAHPAAARRSA
-72 RRTVTAIHPPRG
+72 TAIHPPRG
-84 PRAEQARPAVRPKRV
+84 PRAEQARSAVRPRRV
-99 RRRDGVL
+99 RRRGRVL
-106 PLLTADALAVLGAA
+106 PLLTADALAAVLTATTLPATAPPVLYAA
-120 AALPRP
+120 
-126 ELPRE
+126 
-131 VAGPAAVPLLVLLLA
+131 PL
-146 VLLAA
+146 LLAA
-151 LHAQAGLYRPRFA
+151 LHAQAGLYRPRLA
-164 PSALLELPA
+164 PSALLELPV
-173 LAGRA
+173 LAARS
-178 AVLWCGAAAA
+178 AVLWCSVAAVTAAAA
-188 LAAFAPRAALNWVAL
+188 PARAMGWSAL
-203 LASVGLQAVLA
+203 LTAVCLQAVLA
-214 CAGRGFVNQLRRRT
+214 CAGRGLVNQLHRRSA
-228 RVRRPASALVV
+228 VRRPASALVV
-239 GPVAGAGAVAAALHG
+239 GPGAGASAVAAALHG
-254 RPEYGLRPVGLA
+254 RPEFGLRPVGLA
-266 DTAAA
+266 DPAVGHMPA
-271 EDGSA
+271 EGDG
-276 GVPVLATHEDI
+276 GTLPLLATHEDI
-287 RRAVIQNSVRHAVF
+287 RRAVIQNSVGHAVF
-301 TRPPEA
+301 TRPPES

-335 VTGMRVACPADQLWG
+335 ITGMRVAHPTDQLWG

-362 PLERYAK
+362 PLERWAK
-369 RVIDSSLAALALL
+369 RGIDTVLALIALL

-392 LAVRVSDGPG
+392 LAVRVWDGPG

-421 FRTLRADAHESA
+421 FRTLRADAHEAA
-433 TRWTVAGDCRMSPIG
+433 TRWTVAGDRGMSPVG

-465 VRGDMSLVGPRPER
+465 VRGDMALVGPRPER

-486 SSVHP
+486 STVHP

>member
-1 MDSAPARHTGQG
+1 MTMDSAPARHTGQG
-13 GPGPA
+13 GTGPA
-18 GSHAGTSTAGTG
+18 GG
-30 TTGTGTAGI
+30 
-39 SAGPATAGLTT
+39 
-50 AATTTAGTAT
+50 TAGTA
-60 LGAGPGSAATAV
+60 AV
-72 RRTVTAIHPPRG
+72 RRSVTAIHPPRR
-84 PRAEQARPAVRPKRV
+84 PRADPARPLARPQRV
-99 RRRDGVL
+99 RRSDGVL
-106 PLLTADALAVLGAA
+106 PLLTADALAAVLTTTVLSAPGTAVPAGAA
-120 AALPRP
+120 APM
-126 ELPRE
+126 
-131 VAGPAAVPLLVLLLA
+131 A
-146 VLLAA
+146 VLAAA
-151 LHAQAGLYRPRFA
+151 LHAQAGLYRPRLA
-164 PSALLELPA
+164 PSALRELPA
-173 LAGRA
+173 VAGRA
-178 AVLWCGAAAA
+178 AILWC
-188 LAAFAPRAALNWVAL
+188 AFATVVAATSPGGALGWPAL
-203 LASVGLQAVLA
+203 LGAVCLQIVLT
-214 CAGRGFVNQLRRRT
+214 CAGRGFVNQLRRRAA
-228 RVRRPASALVV
+228 RRRPASALVV
-239 GPVAGAGAVAAALHG
+239 GPGAGASAVAAALHG

-266 DTAAA
+266 DT
-271 EDGSA
+271 GSPEEGGG

-335 VTGMRVACPADQLWG
+335 VTGMRVAQPADQLWG
-350 YAVQPLLPRPAR
+350 YAVQPLLPRPSR
-362 PLERYAK
+362 PVERWVK
-369 RVIDSSLAALALL
+369 RGIDGLLAALALI

-402 VIFRQERVGLYGRP
+402 VIFRQERVGLYGRS

-421 FRTLRADAHESA
+421 FRTLRADEHESA
-433 TRWTVAGDCRMSPIG
+433 TRWTVAGDNRMSPIG

-486 SSVHP
+486 STVHP

>member
-1 MDSAPARHTGQG
+1 MTMDSAPARHTGQG
-13 GPGPA
+13 GTGPGGSAFAPA
-18 GSHAGTSTAGTG
+18 PH
-30 TTGTGTAGI
+30 
-39 SAGPATAGLTT
+39 PATRR
-50 AATTTAGTAT
+50 
-60 LGAGPGSAATAV
+60 SA
-72 RRTVTAIHPPRG
+72 TAIHPPRG
-84 PRAEQARPAVRPKRV
+84 PRADLARSAVRPQRL
-99 RRRDGVL
+99 RRSSRLL
-106 PLLTADALAVLGAA
+106 PLLTTDALAAVLTAA
-120 AALPRP
+120 TLPGQV
-126 ELPRE
+126 LPTAPA
-131 VAGPAAVPLLVLLLA
+131 VAVLPALLV
-146 VLLAA
+146 A
-151 LHAQAGLYRPRFA
+151 LHAQAGLYRPRLA

-173 LAGRA
+173 VLGRS
-178 AVLWCGAAAA
+178 AVLWCAAAA
-188 LAAFAPRAALNWVAL
+188 VAAALDPARAMGWSML
-203 LASVGLQAVLA
+203 LTAVCLQAVLV
-214 CAGRGFVNQLRRRT
+214 CAGRGVANQLHRRAA
-228 RVRRPASALVV
+228 VRRPASALVV
-239 GPVAGAGAVAAALHG
+239 GPGAGASAVAAALHG
-254 RPEYGLRPVGLA
+254 RPEFGLRPVGLA
-266 DTAAA
+266 DTAAPA
-271 EDGSA
+271 DGDTGPLPLLS
-276 GVPVLATHEDI
+276 THEDI
-287 RRAVIQNSVRHAVF
+287 RRAVIQNTVRHAVF

-335 VTGMRVACPADQLWG
+335 VTGMRLAHPADQLWG

-362 PLERYAK
+362 PLERWAK
-369 RVIDSSLAALALL
+369 RIIDSALALVAL
-382 AAAPVMGACA
+382 VAAAPVMLLCA
-392 LAVRVSDGPG
+392 AAVRLWDGPG

-433 TRWTVAGDCRMSPIG
+433 TRWTVAGDRRMSPVG

-486 SSVHP
+486 STVHP

>member
-1 MDSAPARHTGQG
+1 MDSAPARRHTGQG
-13 GPGPA
+13 GTGPGLAPA
-18 GSHAGTSTAGTG
+18 
-30 TTGTGTAGI
+30 
-39 SAGPATAGLTT
+39 PDT
-50 AATTTAGTAT
+50 AARR
-60 LGAGPGSAATAV
+60 AA
-72 RRTVTAIHPPRG
+72 TAIHPPRG
-84 PRAEQARPAVRPKRV
+84 PKADRARPAVRPQRI
-99 RRRDGVL
+99 RRRGQVL
-106 PLLTADALAVLGAA
+106 PLLTADALAGVLTVT
-120 AALPRP
+120 ALPAP
-126 ELPRE
+126 ALP
-131 VAGPAAVPLLVLLLA
+131 AGALVPVPL
-146 VLLAA
+146 LLAA
-151 LHAQAGLYRPRFA
+151 LHAQAGLYRPRLA
-164 PSALLELPA
+164 PSALRELPA
-173 LAGRA
+173 LAGRSAVVWCTAA
-178 AVLWCGAAAA
+178 AVAAAVDPGRA
-188 LAAFAPRAALNWVAL
+188 LGWSAL
-203 LASVGLQAVLA
+203 LAAVCLQVVLT
-214 CAGRGFVNQLRRRT
+214 CAGRGFANQCRRRT
-228 RVRRPASALVV
+228 AVRRPASALVV
-239 GPVAGAGAVAAALHG
+239 GPGAGAGAVAAALQG
-254 RPEYGLRPVGLA
+254 RPEFGLRPVGLA
-266 DTAAA
+266 DPAGAA
-271 EDGSA
+271 EGDA
-276 GVPVLATHEDI
+276 GALPVLATHEDV

-335 VTGMRVACPADQLWG
+335 VTGMRVACPGDQLWG

-362 PLERYAK
+362 PVERWAK
-369 RVIDSSLAALALL
+369 RGIDALL
-382 AAAPVMGACA
+382 ALVALVLAAPVMAACA
-392 LAVRVSDGPG
+392 LAVRLGDGPG

-421 FRTLRADAHESA
+421 FRTLRADAHEAA
-433 TRWTVAGDCRMSPIG
+433 TRWTVAGDRRMSAVG

-486 SSVHP
+486 STVHP

>member
-1 MDSAPARHTGQG
+1 MTMDSAPARHTGPG
-13 GPGPA
+13 GTGPG
-18 GSHAGTSTAGTG
+18 
-30 TTGTGTAGI
+30 
-39 SAGPATAGLTT
+39 
-50 AATTTAGTAT
+50 
-60 LGAGPGSAATAV
+60 GSAFAPAPHRAT
-72 RRTVTAIHPPRG
+72 RRSATAIHPPRG
-84 PRAEQARPAVRPKRV
+84 PRTDHVRSVLRPRRV
-99 RRRDGVL
+99 RRRGRAL
-106 PLLTADALAVLGAA
+106 PWLTADALATVLTA
-120 AALPRP
+120 AALPGHATAAP
-126 ELPRE
+126 GALPV
-131 VAGPAAVPLLVLLLA
+131 VAALPLVLA
-146 VLLAA
+146 VL
-151 LHAQAGLYRPRFA
+151 HGRAGLYRPRLA

-173 LAGRA
+173 VAGRS
-178 AVLWCGAAAA
+178 AVLWCVAAAV
-188 LAAFAPRAALNWVAL
+188 LAAVDPGRPLGWSAL
-203 LASVGLQAVLA
+203 LTAVCLQAVLV
-214 CAGRGFVNQLRRRT
+214 CAGRGLVNQLHRRAGL
-228 RVRRPASALVV
+228 RRPASALVV
-239 GPVAGAGAVAAALHG
+239 GPGAGAGAVAAALHG

-266 DTAAA
+266 DTGPADADSGA
-271 EDGSA
+271 L
-276 GVPVLATHEDI
+276 PLLTTHEDI

-321 GCRLWLADPAGTAK
+321 GCRLWLADPAGTARM
-335 VTGMRVACPADQLWG
+335 TGMRTPNPADHLWG

-362 PLERYAK
+362 PVERSAK
-369 RVIDSSLAALALL
+369 RVIDSALALLALL
-382 AAAPVMGACA
+382 AAAPVMGLCA
-392 LAVRVSDGPG
+392 LAVRLGDGPG

-433 TRWTVAGDCRMSPIG
+433 TRWTVAGDRRMSPVG

-486 SSVHP
+486 STVHP

-500 VGITGLAQIN
+500 VGITGLAQVN

-544 AASFFRF
+544 ASSFFRF

>member
-1 MDSAPARHTGQG
+1 MTMDSAPARHTGQG
-13 GPGPA
+13 GTGPA
-18 GSHAGTSTAGTG
+18 GGSAFAPAPHAGARR
-30 TTGTGTAGI
+30 
-39 SAGPATAGLTT
+39 SA
-50 AATTTAGTAT
+50 
-60 LGAGPGSAATAV
+60 
-72 RRTVTAIHPPRG
+72 TAIHPPRR
-84 PRAEQARPAVRPKRV
+84 PRADQARSAVRPQRT
-99 RRRDGVL
+99 RRRSRVL
-106 PLLTADALAVLGAA
+106 PLLTADALATVLTVATLPAPALPAA
-120 AALPRP
+120 AAAPAVALLP
-126 ELPRE
+126 
-131 VAGPAAVPLLVLLLA
+131 VLLG
-146 VLLAA
+146 A
-151 LHAQAGLYRPRFA
+151 LHAQAGLYRPRLA
-164 PSALLELPA
+164 PSALLELPV
-173 LAGRA
+173 LAGRS
-178 AVLWCGAAAA
+178 AVLWCGAAAV
-188 LAAFAPRAALNWVAL
+188 LAAVDRPHALGWSAL
-203 LASVGLQAVLA
+203 LTAVCLQTVLA
-214 CAGRGFVNQLRRRT
+214 CAGRGLANQLHRRAA
-228 RVRRPASALVV
+228 VRRPASTLVV
-239 GPVAGAGAVAAALHG
+239 GPGAGASAVAAALHG
-254 RPEYGLRPVGLA
+254 RPEFGLRPVGVA
-266 DTAAA
+266 D
-271 EDGSA
+271 
-276 GVPVLATHEDI
+276 PVMDRALPGEGDTGALPFLTTHEDI

-312 SLVRLFHDH
+312 ALVRLFHDH

-335 VTGMRVACPADQLWG
+335 ITGMRLANPGDQLWG

-362 PLERYAK
+362 PLERGVK
-369 RVIDSSLAALALL
+369 RVVDAALALL
-382 AAAPVMGACA
+382 ALIAAAPVMAACA
-392 LAVRVSDGPG
+392 LAVRLGDGPG

-421 FRTLRADAHESA
+421 FRTLRADEHEAA
-433 TRWTVAGDCRMSPIG
+433 TRWTVAGDRRMSPVG

-486 SSVHP
+486 ATVHP